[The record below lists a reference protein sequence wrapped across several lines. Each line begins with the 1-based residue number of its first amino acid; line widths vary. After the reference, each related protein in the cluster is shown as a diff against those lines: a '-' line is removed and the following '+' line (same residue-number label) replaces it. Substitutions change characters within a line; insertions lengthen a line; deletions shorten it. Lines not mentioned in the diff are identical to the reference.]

1 MISIRNSVF
10 ETNSSSTHSLSIKR
24 NTTGKYDRNLH
35 ITKNG
40 NIVLFNMDKFDFD
53 WGYAEYCDA
62 YAKLNYLACMAFQ
75 CYQEVMGE
83 KGIRK
88 ISDINK
94 IPDIKKLYNF
104 CKKYFS
110 EFKGFTFLKKNLY
123 INDKELIS
131 FYFAYGIDHQSYED
145 FKSMSDFLKCNH
157 ISIENFV
164 FNPNVVLVIDN
175 DNK

>member
-1 MISIRNSVF
+1 MSKTYKLADVELFVF
-10 ETNSSSTHSLSIKR
+10 SEYVNQNPSNGIKY
-24 NTTGKYDRNLH
+24 YDGDC
-35 ITKNG
+35 KFNG

-53 WGYAEYCDA
+53 WGYAEYRDA

-83 KGIRK
+83 KGIRN

-104 CKKYFS
+104 CKKYFP

-123 INDKELIS
+123 INDEELIS